1 MMTALVYVAIKSK
14 IEAEVSEEFPNREL
28 VLIGLP
34 KISSVVNEQ
43 FDHLPRFVT
52 LCFNGKQASNKFIS
66 KSEFEVINVP
76 NIVIHMNAGK
86 TVFEYNKAFDSKT
99 WSLYEQLKEGLRKEL
114 RELQKLND
122 IKLEDLN
129 TEGQVD
135 FVTLVQQASP
145 AKMVGLMMSL
155 SAQGVKFRRIA
166 IPKGM

>member
-1 MMTALVYVAIKSK
+1 
-14 IEAEVSEEFPNREL
+14 
-28 VLIGLP
+28 
-34 KISSVVNEQ
+34 
-43 FDHLPRFVT
+43 
-52 LCFNGKQASNKFIS
+52 
-66 KSEFEVINVP
+66 
-76 NIVIHMNAGK
+76 MNAGK